1 MTKMTSINIQPLTN
15 NSEVHNT
22 RRKDLD
28 YVNHELT
35 HKNESWVDSRY
46 QGVSMARVRQNIEER
61 YQSTVGQRMQHKAVP
76 LREGVVVIDG
86 ATTMAQLQQLAQR
99 LEQRFGIKTMQIHI
113 HRDEGY
119 MHAKEWKPNLHAHMH
134 FDWTQPSGKSVSL
147 NKRDMAEMQTI
158 VAEALGM
165 KRGVSSD
172 RKHLSAIQYKTAKES
187 ERYTILCSEN
197 KTLTE
202 QNQELTEQ
210 HRQLGLEL
218 EKMRTEIKQLNITRR
233 AKDAL
238 MERVNGFTN
247 ILGKSKVQTTL
258 EERTAELVT
267 ANEQIAELQA
277 TINRIH
283 LDLERRTQ
291 ERANA
296 QRQAKSYQTQLAN
309 RKTELLQQEEEVSR
323 AHREAHKLEG
333 ELIEER
339 KRNLDLRRAA
349 YPQLFALPS
358 VVDMKQSRIIP
369 MSNGHGICLFLNDG
383 SRPQIIPISGNDY
396 AQYITGR
403 LSLEEIIGLY
413 CTHEIDVA
421 IAQRLSQL
429 QGEQLQREIAHI
441 ANTMFSGV
449 LQVLHIAFAQ
459 SGGST
464 DYSGRYPNLRH
475 KNREEILRELIDEG
489 YSVKM

>member
-1 MTKMTSINIQPLTN
+1 
-15 NSEVHNT
+15 
-22 RRKDLD
+22 
-28 YVNHELT
+28 
-35 HKNESWVDSRY
+35 
-46 QGVSMARVRQNIEER
+46 
-61 YQSTVGQRMQHKAVP
+61 
-76 LREGVVVIDG
+76 
-86 ATTMAQLQQLAQR
+86 
-99 LEQRFGIKTMQIHI
+99 
-113 HRDEGY
+113 
-119 MHAKEWKPNLHAHMH
+119 
-134 FDWTQPSGKSVSL
+134 
-147 NKRDMAEMQTI
+147 
-158 VAEALGM
+158 
-165 KRGVSSD
+165 
-172 RKHLSAIQYKTAKES
+172 
-187 ERYTILCSEN
+187 
-197 KTLTE
+197 
-202 QNQELTEQ
+202 
-210 HRQLGLEL
+210 
-218 EKMRTEIKQLNITRR
+218 
-233 AKDAL
+233 

-247 ILGKSKVQTTL
+247 ILGKSKVQTAL
-258 EERTAELVT
+258 EARTAELVT

-277 TINRIH
+277 TINRIR

-296 QRQAKSYQTQLAN
+296 QRQTKSYQTQLAN
-309 RKTELLQQEEEVSR
+309 RKAELQQQEEEVSR

-358 VVDMKQSRIIP
+358 VIDMKQSRIIP
-369 MSNGHGICLFLNDG
+369 MSSGHGIRLFMNDG

-449 LQVLHIAFAQ
+449 LQVLHIVFAQ
-459 SGGST
+459 QGGSN
-464 DYSGRYPNLRH
+464 DYSGRSPNLRH
-475 KNREEILRELIDEG
+475 KSREEILRELIDEG